1 MQEDIDELSETEKKD
16 PVLFIFSIME
26 DTKSS
31 ARQRENAKRR
41 VEEVKQLNGCQ
52 EADGSG

>member
-31 ARQRENAKRR
+31 ARQRRKCKEAGRRGEAAKWMP
-41 VEEVKQLNGCQ
+41 G
-52 EADGSG
+52 G